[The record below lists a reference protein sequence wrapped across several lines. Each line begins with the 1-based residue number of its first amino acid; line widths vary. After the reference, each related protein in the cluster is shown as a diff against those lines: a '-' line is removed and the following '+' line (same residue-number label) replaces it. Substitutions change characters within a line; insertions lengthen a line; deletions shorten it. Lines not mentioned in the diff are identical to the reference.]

1 MKVTSTLKESP
12 FRLDKIFL
20 IYRYFTPVSFSHNRR
35 PVSSI
40 WLAPV
45 CRAGSKG
52 LNNSIIPSATLLK
65 RVRFNSYS
73 DFVHADWRVGIINKW
88 TDRDN
93 VFSLTWPHR
102 FCLVDILSDH
112 GEKTDCCGM
121 QDLHRV
127 WKSSVEEAELK
138 RALLLGCLWQANQ
151 VFGGKSSP
159 TKKVKMTDA

>member
-1 MKVTSTLKESP
+1 MVYLSWVEGLLRA
-12 FRLDKIFL
+12 RL
-20 IYRYFTPVSFSHNRR
+20 
-35 PVSSI
+35 
-40 WLAPV
+40 LAP
-45 CRAGSKG
+45 RAVVVTLPRIGEPKWNKIVNICKG

-73 DFVHADWRVGIINKW
+73 DFVRADWRVGIINKW

-138 RALLLGCLWQANQ
+138 RALLLGCLWQASQ
-151 VFGGKSSP
+151 VFGGKLSP